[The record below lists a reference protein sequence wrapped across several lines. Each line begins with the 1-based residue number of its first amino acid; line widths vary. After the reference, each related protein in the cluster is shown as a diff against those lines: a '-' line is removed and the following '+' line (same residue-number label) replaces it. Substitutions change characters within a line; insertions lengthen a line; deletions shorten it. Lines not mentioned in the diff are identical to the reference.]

1 VVKKM
6 VVILVVV
13 SFLFVA
19 LAIMEL
25 LPDPLQSQAESL
37 AHKIFPA
44 KDKLKDKVD
53 KHTDTIN
60 QSVTQTE

>member
-1 VVKKM
+1 MKKM
-6 VVILVVV
+6 VAILLVLSV
-13 SFLFVA
+13 LFVA

-44 KDKLKDKVD
+44 KDKLKDKMD

-60 QSVTQTE
+60 QSVTQKE

>member
-1 VVKKM
+1 MKKM

-13 SFLFVA
+13 SVLFIA

-25 LPDPLQSQAESL
+25 LPDPLQGQAESL

-44 KDKLKDKVD
+44 KDKLKDKMD

-60 QSVTQTE
+60 DSVTQNE